1 LWNDLVCAS
10 SADFLSGPS
19 GRAFIHRTNH
29 NFQATCGPRGALS
42 LVAKYS
48 APFSSLLSPFAV
60 FPETEISY
68 VNQVSPVSRGKKD
81 VQLCLNKLVWK

>member
-1 LWNDLVCAS
+1 
-10 SADFLSGPS
+10 LSGPS
-19 GRAFIHRTNH
+19 GRVFIHRTNH

-42 LVAKYS
+42 LVAKFS
-48 APFSSLLSPFAV
+48 APFSSLLSPFEA

-68 VNQVSPVSRGKKD
+68 LNQASPVNRGKKD

>member
-1 LWNDLVCAS
+1 
-10 SADFLSGPS
+10 LSGPS
-19 GRAFIHRTNH
+19 GRVFIHRTNH

-42 LVAKYS
+42 LVANFS

-68 VNQVSPVSRGKKD
+68 LNQASPVNRGKKD
-81 VQLCLNKLVWK
+81 VK